1 MTLRELKNH
10 FQSPRSNN
18 YLLIIISQ
26 VQVAIDRDEAEKENG
41 GGGGL
46 SFLESGVQGLSL
58 NPIARAQDTDAA
70 AKTPV
75 AARSTRSKAAPR
87 KPVKRVMLRDK

>member
-1 MTLRELKNH
+1 M
-10 FQSPRSNN
+10 
-18 YLLIIISQ
+18 
-26 VQVAIDRDEAEKENG
+26 AIERDEAEKENG
-41 GGGGL
+41 GGL
-46 SFLESGVQGLSL
+46 SILESGVQGLSL
-58 NPIARAQDTDAA
+58 NPTARAQETDAAA

>member
-1 MTLRELKNH
+1 M
-10 FQSPRSNN
+10 
-18 YLLIIISQ
+18 IIIAQ
-26 VQVAIDRDEAEKENG
+26 VQVAFERDEAEKENG
-41 GGGGL
+41 GGAGL
-46 SFLESGVQGLSL
+46 NILESGLQGLSL
-58 NPIARAQDTDAA
+58 NPTARAQTDEA

>member
-1 MTLRELKNH
+1 M
-10 FQSPRSNN
+10 
-18 YLLIIISQ
+18 IIFTQ
-26 VQVAIDRDEAEKENG
+26 VQVAIERDEAEKENG
-41 GGGGL
+41 GGLGI
-46 SFLESGVQGLSL
+46 LESGVQGLSL
-58 NPIARAQDTDAA
+58 NPMARAQETDAAA

>member
-1 MTLRELKNH
+1 M
-10 FQSPRSNN
+10 
-18 YLLIIISQ
+18 IIIAQ
-26 VQVAIDRDEAEKENG
+26 VQVAIERDEAEKENG
-41 GGGGL
+41 GDGSL

-58 NPIARAQDTDAA
+58 NPTARAQETDEAA

>member
-1 MTLRELKNH
+1 M
-10 FQSPRSNN
+10 
-18 YLLIIISQ
+18 IIFTQ
-26 VQVAIDRDEAEKENG
+26 VQVAIERDEAEKENG
-41 GGGGL
+41 GGL
-46 SFLESGVQGLSL
+46 SILESGVQGLSL
-58 NPIARAQDTDAA
+58 NPMARAQETDAAA

>member
-1 MTLRELKNH
+1 M
-10 FQSPRSNN
+10 
-18 YLLIIISQ
+18 
-26 VQVAIDRDEAEKENG
+26 AIERDEAEKENG
-41 GGGGL
+41 GGGL
-46 SFLESGVQGLSL
+46 SILESGVQGLSL
-58 NPIARAQDTDAA
+58 NPMARAQETDAAA